1 MKLKT
6 IFTLTL
12 FVIVLMAL
20 KQPKPY
26 KKAKK
31 QNWMYVKD
39 SLLMSAFEMSNGE
52 YNAYLKDLKSQN
64 QIAAYQLA
72 LPDTTVWVNDPKLQ
86 FNKPFVKFYFQ
97 HPAYSNF
104 PLVGVTHQQATAY
117 CDWLTQKTNKDPKR
131 VFKKVLIRL
140 PTISE
145 WKHAAGAGNPIR
157 NYPWNGEFLRNSKGL
172 FLANFKNI
180 GDENLA
186 VDSNG
191 NVINNRCYTIEKT
204 TINHK
209 TDTTYY
215 NYHDCLSGY
224 GSFITTQVESY
235 FPNELGLYNMAGNV
249 SELLADNKQY
259 IGGDWSSI
267 AYYLKLN
274 TPTRT
279 LEKPTS
285 TVGFRYVIEVLEF

>member
-1 MKLKT
+1 MKIYIL
-6 IFTLTL
+6 LSLGLL
-12 FVIVLMAL
+12 FFCFST
-20 KQPKPY
+20 PKPY

-31 QNWMYVKD
+31 QHWMYVKD
-39 SLLMSAFEMSNGE
+39 SLLMSAYEMSNGE

-64 QIAAYQLA
+64 QLTAYKIAM
-72 LPDTTVWVNDPKLQ
+72 PDTNVWANDPKLK
-86 FNKPFVKFYFQ
+86 FNQPFVKFYFQ
-97 HPAYSNF
+97 HPGYSDY
-104 PLVGVTHQQATAY
+104 PLVGVTHQQAIAY

-131 VFKKVLIRL
+131 VFKKVWVRL
-140 PTISE
+140 PTQAE
-145 WKHAAGAGNPIR
+145 WKYAAGAGNPNR
-157 NYPWNGEFLRNSKGL
+157 NYPWQGEFLRNSKGM
-172 FLANFKNI
+172 FLANYKTI

-191 NVINNRCYTIEKT
+191 NVVVSKCKTIVKT
-204 TINHK
+204 TIDHK

-215 NYHDCLSGY
+215 NYHDCASGY
-224 GSFITTQVESY
+224 GSFITVRLKSY

-279 LEKPTS
+279 LNKSLS